1 MTDSGLSTATT
12 MQANEFAD
20 LERTLKHN
28 GIGHSVCVVDMTA
41 LRHNI
46 RTIKALLP
54 KRAPG
59 KAPFVLRL
67 TDKSIPCLPLLAQC
81 ETWLGTSRHMI
92 FHLPFLNASLQALPN
107 GEFLFGKP
115 VPGFAIAHWLQNAGD
130 SQTRKHADLARVQWL
145 VDSRERLLELAAIA
159 HEYAVK
165 LRVSLEI
172 DIGLHRGGIPLEQF
186 AEVVRTFSRESFV
199 QFAGL
204 MGYDA
209 HVGKVPWKSR
219 SSAHRDVAHSYQAFV
234 DLAGRVR
241 AESVTNL
248 CLNGSGSLT
257 IGHLVG
263 DEAWFDLSVGSALLK
278 PTDFD
283 IPALQALLP
292 ALYIA
297 TPVLKAQAG
306 ISLPGLTF
314 RAPLRDTVFVAGGNF
329 DGTPVFPE
337 GLGKSPIYGDSFNQM
352 GIHCLQDAGIKREQF
367 VFFRPRQ
374 SESIML
380 RHGSIVAY
388 ERGQTG
394 TFARMPVL
402 AE

>member
-1 MTDSGLSTATT
+1 MAASATATV
-12 MQANEFAD
+12 MQAKEFAD

-28 GIGHSVCVVDMTA
+28 GIGHSVCVVDMAA

-46 RTIKALLP
+46 GAIQALLP

-59 KAPFVLRL
+59 KASFVLRL

-81 ETWLGTSRHMI
+81 ERWLATRRHMI
-92 FHLPFLNASLQALPN
+92 FHLPFLNASLEALPE

-115 VPGFAIAHWLQNAGD
+115 VPGFAIAHWLKNAGGGKG
-130 SQTRKHADLARVQWL
+130 QKQADLERVQWL

-159 HEYAVK
+159 RDHAVT
-165 LRVSLEI
+165 LRVSLEV
-172 DIGLHRGGIPLEQF
+172 DVGLHRGGIALAQF
-186 AEVVRTFSRESFV
+186 AEVLSVFGRKPSV

-219 SSAHRDVAHSYQAFV
+219 SSAHRDVVRNYQAFV
-234 DLAGRVR
+234 DLAARVR
-241 AESVTNL
+241 ADSLAGL

-257 IGHLVG
+257 IGNLAG
-263 DEAWFDLSVGSALLK
+263 DEPWFDLSVGSALLK

-283 IPALQALLP
+283 IPALAALMP

-297 TPVLKAQAG
+297 TPVLKVDAG
-306 ISLPGLTF
+306 IGLPGLTF

-329 DGTPVFPE
+329 DGTPVFPA

-352 GIHCLQDAGIKREQF
+352 GVHCLQDAGIKCEQF

-380 RHGSIVAY
+380 RHGAIVAY
-388 ERGQTG
+388 ERAESGKSSLS
-394 TFARMPVL
+394 RMPVL
-402 AE
+402 TE